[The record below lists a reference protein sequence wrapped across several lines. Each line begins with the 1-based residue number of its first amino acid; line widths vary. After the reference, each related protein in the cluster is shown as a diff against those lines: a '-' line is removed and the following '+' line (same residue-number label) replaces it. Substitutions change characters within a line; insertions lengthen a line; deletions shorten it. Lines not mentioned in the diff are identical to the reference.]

1 MKEEIKNLKTST
13 LNPRFQVIYQTL
25 LLHCWKCRKNKKIKN
40 PTAAKTKRGK
50 PRLLSKYTE
59 CDSENQDLLKSKNVA
74 DYYYHLIN
82 I

>member
-40 PTAAKTKRGK
+40 PTVAKTKRVK

-59 CDSENQDLLKSKNVA
+59 CDSEKSRSIKEQECSGLLLPPN
-74 DYYYHLIN
+74 
-82 I
+82 